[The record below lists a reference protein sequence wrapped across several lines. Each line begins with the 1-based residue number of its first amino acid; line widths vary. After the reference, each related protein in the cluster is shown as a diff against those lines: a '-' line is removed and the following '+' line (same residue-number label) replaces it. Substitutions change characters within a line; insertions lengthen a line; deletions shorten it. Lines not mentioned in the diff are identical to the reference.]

1 MSDSSL
7 QDAIKEAYASAP
19 SDEVILFTIEMRH
32 PAFTE
37 PLRVVRDS
45 KNLTARL
52 EADAPVNGGEE
63 VLFIAYPFDIKPPDM
78 DEYGK
83 PELTITI
90 DNVGRE
96 ILVYIEQAV
105 RQRAVIEVTY
115 RLYLASDLSG
125 PQNNPPMTMQAVS
138 ISANPT
144 SITLV
149 ASFADLSARA
159 FPKFNY
165 TLEQFPSL
173 LTS

>member
-32 PAFTE
+32 PKFTE
-37 PLRVVRDS
+37 PLRVVRDNQ
-45 KNLTARL
+45 NLTARL
-52 EADAPVNGGEE
+52 EEDAPVNGGEA
-63 VLFIAYPFDIKPPDM
+63 VLFVAYPFDIKPPDT

-96 ILVYIEQAV
+96 ILTYVEQAV
-105 RQRAVIEVTY
+105 KTRDVIEVTY

-125 PQNNPPMTMQAVS
+125 PQNNPPMTMQVTS
-138 ISANPT
+138 ISATPQ
-144 SITLV
+144 SITIV
-149 ASFADLSARA
+149 ASFADLSNKA
-159 FPKFNY
+159 FPKQMY

-173 LTS
+173 QTG

>member
-32 PAFTE
+32 PKFTT
-37 PLRVVRDS
+37 PLRVVRDF

-52 EADAPVNGGEE
+52 ESDAPVNGGEE
-63 VLFIAYPFDIKPPDM
+63 VLFIAYPFDIQPPDT

-96 ILVYIEQAV
+96 IMVYIEQAV
-105 RQRAVIEVTY
+105 RTRDVIDVTY

-125 PQNNPPMTMQAVS
+125 PQNNPPMTMQVTS
-138 ISANPT
+138 ISATPQ
-144 SITLV
+144 SITMV
-149 ASFADLSARA
+149 ASFADLSSKA
-159 FPKFNY
+159 FPKRMY

-173 LTS
+173 QTS

>member
-1 MSDSSL
+1 MTDTSL

-32 PAFTE
+32 PSFDA
-37 PLRVVRDS
+37 PLRVVRDMQ
-45 KNLTARL
+45 NLTATL
-52 EADAPVNGGEE
+52 EADAPENAGEE

-96 ILVYIEQAV
+96 IMTYVEQAV
-105 RQRAVIEVTY
+105 AQRAVIDVTY

-125 PQNNPPMTMQAVS
+125 PQNNPPMTMQVTS
-138 ISANPT
+138 ITATPT
-144 SITLV
+144 SITMV
-149 ASFADLSARA
+149 ASFPDLSSKA
-159 FPKFNY
+159 FPKKLY

-173 LTS
+173 QTS

>member
-7 QDAIKEAYASAP
+7 QAAIKEAYASAP

-37 PLRVVRDS
+37 PLRVVRDMQ
-45 KNLTARL
+45 NLTARL
-52 EADAPVNGGEE
+52 EDDAPENPGEE

-96 ILVYIEQAV
+96 ILAYIEQAV
-105 RQRAVIEVTY
+105 RQRAVIDVTY

-125 PQNNPPMTMQAVS
+125 PQNNPPMTMQVTT

-144 SITLV
+144 SITMV
-149 ASFADLSARA
+149 ASFSDLSSKA
-159 FPKFNY
+159 FPKQMY

-173 LTS
+173 QT

>member
-19 SDEVILFTIEMRH
+19 SDEVILFTIELRH
-32 PAFTE
+32 PNFTE
-37 PLRVVRDS
+37 PLRVVRDF
-45 KNLTARL
+45 KNLTAYL
-52 EADAPVNGGEE
+52 EADAPEDAGQE
-63 VLFIAYPFDIKPPDM
+63 VMFLAYPFDIQPPDT

-96 ILVYIEQAV
+96 VMTYIEEAV
-105 RQRAVIEVTY
+105 KSQDVIDVTY

-125 PQNNPPMTMQAVS
+125 PQNNPPMTMQC
-138 ISANPT
+138 T
-144 SITLV
+144 SITATPKSITMV
-149 ASFADLSARA
+149 ASFPDLSSKA
-159 FPKFNY
+159 FPKFKY

-173 LTS
+173 QQ